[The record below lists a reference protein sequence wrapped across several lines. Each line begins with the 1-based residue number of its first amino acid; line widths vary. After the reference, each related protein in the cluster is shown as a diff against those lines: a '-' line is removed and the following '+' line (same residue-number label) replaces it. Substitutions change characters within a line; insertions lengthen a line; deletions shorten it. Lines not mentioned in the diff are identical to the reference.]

1 MRVRAPVC
9 APARWAGGAP
19 PLLPPPRTR
28 AAPRVFLRQRLLQP
42 AGVQLGV
49 SRSLRRP
56 VAAPRPVA
64 CRAEHAAAA
73 EPAALGGRAD
83 TVANEL
89 LALFSDVRNAQTA
102 DGAYLDASSFRAALG
117 RRLGAR
123 INHRAVRT
131 ALIATERLLQ
141 TVDVCVQARAQ
152 RRAHANTNPM

>member
-1 MRVRAPVC
+1 V
-9 APARWAGGAP
+9 
-19 PLLPPPRTR
+19 
-28 AAPRVFLRQRLLQP
+28 Q
-42 AGVQLGV
+42 QLGV

-102 DGAYLDASSFRAALG
+102 DGAYLDASAFRAALG

-152 RRAHANTNPM
+152 RHAHANTNPM